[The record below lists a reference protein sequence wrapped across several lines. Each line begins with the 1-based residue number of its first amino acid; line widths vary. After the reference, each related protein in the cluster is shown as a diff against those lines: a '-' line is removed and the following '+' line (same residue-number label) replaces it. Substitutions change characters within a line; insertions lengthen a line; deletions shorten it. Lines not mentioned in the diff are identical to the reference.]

1 MTMTV
6 NSATKILNIAAV
18 IHIICG
24 IPMIVV
30 GILGIS
36 GTAAASVAPEIADSL
51 AEAGPM
57 TAGVVMALS
66 AVILVTGF
74 LATVEGVLA
83 RRAVKDPAKVMP
95 VWYLSIVLLVINV
108 IGLILPAVT
117 GTLAISSA
125 IGSAVEILFAAL
137 VFRAA
142 DSIRKELGK

>member
-36 GTAAASVAPEIADSL
+36 GTAAASVTPEIVESL

-57 TAGVVMALS
+57 TAGAVMALS

-83 RRAVKDPAKVMP
+83 RRAAKDPAKVMP

-108 IGLILPAVT
+108 IGLILSIVT
-117 GTLAISSA
+117 GTLG
-125 IGSAVEILFAAL
+125 IGTIIELLFTVL
-137 VFRAA
+137 VFQAA
-142 DSIRKELGK
+142 GFMKKEIGK

>member
-6 NSATKILNIAAV
+6 DSARKILNIAAV
-18 IHIICG
+18 IHIISG

-30 GILGIS
+30 GILGLS
-36 GTAAASVAPEIADSL
+36 GTAAASVAPEIAESL

-83 RRAVKDPAKVMP
+83 RRAAKDPSKVMP
-95 VWYLSIVLLVINV
+95 VWYLSIALLVINV
-108 IGLILPAVT
+108 IGLILSIVT
-117 GTLAISSA
+117 GTLGIST
-125 IGSAVEILFAAL
+125 IIELLFTVL
-137 VFRAA
+137 VFQAA
-142 DSIRKELGK
+142 GFMKKELGK

>member
-6 NSATKILNIAAV
+6 DSARKILNIAAV

-83 RRAVKDPAKVMP
+83 RRAVKDPAKVDDG
-95 VWYLSIVLLVINV
+95 VIRSSGVAGIIRPGKNSVQVV
-108 IGLILPAVT
+108 IGTTVQFVADEMKKMCAGSRRVT
-117 GTLAISSA
+117 AQDL
-125 IGSAVEILFAAL
+125 LF
-137 VFRAA
+137 
-142 DSIRKELGK
+142 EL

>member
-6 NSATKILNIAAV
+6 NSARRILNIAAV

-30 GILGIS
+30 GILGLS
-36 GTAAASVAPEIADSL
+36 GTAAASVAPEIAESL

-66 AVILVTGF
+66 AITLVVGF
-74 LATVEGVLA
+74 LAAVEGVLD
-83 RRAVKDPAKVMP
+83 RRAAKDPAKVMP

-108 IGLILPAVT
+108 IGLILSAVT
-117 GTLAISSA
+117 GTMGISTV
-125 IGSAVEILFAAL
+125 IELLFTVL
-137 VFRAA
+137 VFSAA
-142 DSIRKELGK
+142 NSIRKELGK

>member
-1 MTMTV
+1 MTV

-57 TAGVVMALS
+57 TAGADKALS
-66 AVILVTGF
+66 AVILVIGF

-83 RRAVKDPAKVMP
+83 RRAAKDPSKVMP
-95 VWYLSIVLLVINV
+95 VWYLSIALLVINV
-108 IGLILPAVT
+108 IGLILSIVT
-117 GTLAISSA
+117 GTLGIST
-125 IGSAVEILFAAL
+125 IIELLFTVL
-137 VFRAA
+137 VFQAA
-142 DSIRKELGK
+142 GFMKKEIGK

>member
-1 MTMTV
+1 MRMTV
-6 NSATKILNIAAV
+6 DSAKKILNIAAV
-18 IHIICG
+18 IHMIG
-24 IPMIVV
+24 GVLMIVI
-30 GILGIS
+30 GILGFS
-36 GTAAASVAPEIADSL
+36 GTAAAFVAPEIADSM

-57 TAGVVMALS
+57 AAGVIMALS
-66 AVILVTGF
+66 AITLLVGF
-74 LATVEGVLA
+74 LAAVEGVLD
-83 RRAVKDPAKVMP
+83 RRAAKDPEKVMP